1 MYIQLNVTDMTT
13 DASGST
19 TWLYFKPGNA
29 DF

>member
-19 TWLYFKPGNA
+19 TMTVL
-29 DF
+29 